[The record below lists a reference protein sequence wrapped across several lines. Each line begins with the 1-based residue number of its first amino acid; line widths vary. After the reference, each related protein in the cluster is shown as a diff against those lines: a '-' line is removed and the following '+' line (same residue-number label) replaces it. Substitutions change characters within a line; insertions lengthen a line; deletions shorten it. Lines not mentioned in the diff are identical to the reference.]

1 MYLTGRPASSKDRRR
16 GHMMVATTEQRITR
30 DDLERAFSKV
40 VGEGE
45 ATARDA
51 VPPVLLI
58 AGAIVLGLV
67 AVSYMAGRRRG
78 RRRST
83 FLEIRRF

>member
-1 MYLTGRPASSKDRRR
+1 MVTKTDR
-16 GHMMVATTEQRITR
+16 RITR
-30 DDLERAFSKV
+30 DDLEAAFSKV

-58 AGAIVLGLV
+58 AGAVALGLV
-67 AVSYMAGRRRG
+67 AAAYMAGRRRG

>member
-1 MYLTGRPASSKDRRR
+1 MAARTTDR
-16 GHMMVATTEQRITR
+16 RITR
-30 DDLERAFSKV
+30 DDLEAAFSEV

-45 ATARDA
+45 ADRPRRRA
-51 VPPVLLI
+51 PGCSLI
-58 AGAIVLGLV
+58 AGAVAMGVV
-67 AVSYMAGRRRG
+67 AVAYLAGRRRG

>member
-1 MYLTGRPASSKDRRR
+1 MVSKTDRK
-16 GHMMVATTEQRITR
+16 ITR
-30 DDLERAFSKV
+30 EDLEAAFSKV

-45 ATARDA
+45 ATVSDA

-58 AGAIVLGLV
+58 AGAVVLGLV
-67 AVSYMAGRRRG
+67 AMSYFAGRRRG